1 MGDKI
6 NKQFD
11 EFQKELEV
19 RNQHLKLMSK
29 IDTDEIDDFFNTLNE
44 IINNDE
50 K

>member
-1 MGDKI
+1 MGEKI

-29 IDTDEIDDFFNTLNE
+29 INTDEVDDFFKTLDE
-44 IINNDE
+44 IINDSE

>member
-29 IDTDEIDDFFNTLNE
+29 INTDEIDDFFNTLNE